1 MSNPK
6 GINQYTGRGAAGR
19 SATRS
24 DIQRVASSPKGSAVG
39 SAQRSRLA
47 KDIVG
52 VAKLAG
58 ISKHKALRGIAK
70 AAVQAATF
78 RNSRK

>member
-6 GINQYTGRGAAGR
+6 DINQYSGRGAAGR

-24 DIQRVASSPKGSAVG
+24 DIQRIVSFPKGSAVG
-39 SAQRSRLA
+39 GAQRSRLA

-70 AAVQAATF
+70 ATTL
-78 RNSRK
+78 RSTGK